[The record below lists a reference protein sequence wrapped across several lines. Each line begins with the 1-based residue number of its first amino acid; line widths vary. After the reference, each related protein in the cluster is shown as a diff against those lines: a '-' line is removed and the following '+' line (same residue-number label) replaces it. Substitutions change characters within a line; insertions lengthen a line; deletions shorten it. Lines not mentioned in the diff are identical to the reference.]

1 MKIELK
7 KSKKIIVKIGSSI
20 INNSNDKQY
29 LSNICNELSRLS
41 HEGKDI
47 VLVTSGAISE
57 GMTTL
62 NINDKPT
69 DIKKLQ
75 ALAAVGQQKLMLI
88 YEKIFSN
95 NDINT
100 AQLLITHNDINNRV
114 SYLNIKGTIEEL
126 HSNRIIPI
134 INENDVVSTEEIKL
148 GDNDNLASMIANL
161 IEADL
166 LIILTDQD
174 GMYDKN
180 PDKYADA
187 KLIKILNVN
196 ELKKYDSDFS
206 TNSSTGTGGFSTK
219 IQAVRRAALSGT
231 RTLIANGYQKQ
242 IIQDIFNE
250 NKFGTLFI
258 PETKKISSKKQW
270 LDTTE
275 NQGSVVIDEGACK
288 ALSQNNSLL
297 FVGITHING
306 SFDKGDV
313 INCLDQNNNCVA
325 KGIVNYNS
333 EEIRLLKGKCSID
346 IKSEYH
352 DRFTKEV
359 IHADNLIFI
368 EI

>member
-7 KSKKIIVKIGSSI
+7 KSKKVIVKIGSSV
-20 INNSNDKQY
+20 INNSNEEDY
-29 LSNICNELSRLS
+29 LSDICNELSRLAKK
-41 HEGKDI
+41 EKDI

-57 GMTTL
+57 GMKIL
-62 NINDKPT
+62 NINEKPN

-75 ALAAVGQQKLMLI
+75 ALAAVGQQKLMLS

-95 NDINT
+95 NNINT
-100 AQLLITHNDINNRV
+100 AQLLITHNDINDRV

-126 HSNRIIPI
+126 LSNEIIPI

-161 IEADL
+161 INADL

-174 GMYDKN
+174 GMFDKN
-180 PDKYADA
+180 PDNFADA
-187 KLIKILNVN
+187 KLIKKLNVN
-196 ELKKYDSDFS
+196 DLKNYDSDFS
-206 TNSSTGTGGFSTK
+206 TNSVIGTGGFSTK

-231 RTLIANGYQKQ
+231 LTLIANGFQKG
-242 IIQDIFNE
+242 IVQDIFNE
-250 NKFGTLFI
+250 NNFGTLFI
-258 PETKKISSKKQW
+258 PEKKIISSKKQW

-275 NQGSVVIDEGACK
+275 NEGSIIIDNGACK
-288 ALSQNNSLL
+288 ALSNSNSLL
-297 FVGITHING
+297 FVGIIDIIG

-313 INCLDQNNNCVA
+313 INCLDKHHNCVA
-325 KGIVNYNS
+325 KGIANYSSN
-333 EEIRLLKGKCSID
+333 EILLLKGKSSVD

-352 DRFTKEV
+352 DKYTKEV

-368 EI
+368 ET